1 MKVISKMMGV
11 WRFGVGVWLGS
22 LAREL
27 VWEFGLG
34 VDLTPGVSKK
44 FFYLYFYFLEKKS
57 LRLINFGKGGRLKS
71 YGEVWVEGGGRGRGK
86 FYFLLW
92 GGFTMDEMISRIVKF

>member
-1 MKVISKMMGV
+1 LDYVLYFVEGGLVWKFICKIYGLWKLVGWVMKVISKMMGV

-57 LRLINFGKGGRLKS
+57 LRLINFG
-71 YGEVWVEGGGRGRGK
+71 RGVG
-86 FYFLLW
+86 
-92 GGFTMDEMISRIVKF
+92 